1 MQGPGGFE
9 NIAVYIFEAMLFA
22 SPALVLQGRARIA
35 TSIITTL
42 FILWLWAD
50 ILYCRYSGF
59 SLKATLIFSPAS
71 YNCLVFDCVPELLRK
86 HDLLYCL
93 LIASTWAAYLLLKP
107 DKCPSLKCRARVLA
121 VLVPLAGYCVLT
133 IQNVTTGFKDGLK
146 FYGWENLSVSGND
159 NLFGKGGSLLY
170 FAYDTH
176 CTLTSRHRE
185 LSSDEKSLIDDF
197 FKNKKTL
204 ESDSAFVANRNK
216 NLIFIIVESLN
227 SQTIGLKHKGHSVT
241 PVLDSLINSEGT
253 ISCLNVIPQVSTGF
267 SADGQF
273 IYNTGLLP
281 LKNTVVAVTFNENRV
296 IGLAR
301 AIGVKTAEEFICEDR
316 RAWYHSQTNRQYGYN
331 ALHDQ
336 LGKEP
341 NYDAS
346 LFEASAEE
354 IGRMALSQ
362 PFLAEITTLTS
373 HFPYQQAQSDTIAP
387 WLNDYGS
394 TPIERHYVKAIN
406 MFDTALGH
414 FIRKQLPRDIL
425 DNSVIAIASDHH
437 IGNDGE
443 NCYDITPIAFIA
455 TNTGRTELV
464 DRTVGQI
471 DIYPTLL
478 QIMGRHTLPCHWL
491 GESILDPAN
500 KSAVDIAGRC
510 HGASDRTADSLKAE
524 AWRISELIIK
534 SDRQPNL

>member
-1 MQGPGGFE
+1 M
-9 NIAVYIFEAMLFA
+9 
-22 SPALVLQGRARIA
+22 
-35 TSIITTL
+35 
-42 FILWLWAD
+42 
-50 ILYCRYSGF
+50 
-59 SLKATLIFSPAS
+59 
-71 YNCLVFDCVPELLRK
+71 
-86 HDLLYCL
+86 
-93 LIASTWAAYLLLKP
+93 
-107 DKCPSLKCRARVLA
+107 RVLA
-121 VLVPLAGYCVLT
+121 VFIPLTGYCFLT
-133 IQNVTTGFKDGLK
+133 IQNITTGFKDGLK
-146 FYGWENLSVSGND
+146 FYGWENLSVSGNS
-159 NLFGKGGSLLY
+159 NLFNKGGSLLY
-170 FAYDTH
+170 FGYDTY
-176 CTLTSRHRE
+176 CTLTSRHKE
-185 LSSDEKSLIDDF
+185 LSPEEKNSIDKF
-197 FKNKKTL
+197 FKSKKYL
-204 ESDSAFVANRNK
+204 DCDSAFIANRNK

-227 SQTIGLKHKGHSVT
+227 SQTIGLERKGRSVT

-296 IGLAR
+296 IGLAK
-301 AIGVKTAEEFICEDR
+301 ALDVKTAEEFICEDR

-331 ALHDQ
+331 ALHDK

-346 LFEASAEE
+346 LFEATARE
-354 IGRMALSQ
+354 IGRMAASQ

-373 HFPYQQAQSDTIAP
+373 HFPYEQAQSDTIAP

-414 FIRKQLPRDIL
+414 FIRKLPRDIL
-425 DNSVIAIASDHH
+425 DNSIIAIASDHH

-443 NCYDITPIAFIA
+443 NCYDITPITFIA
-455 TNTGRTELV
+455 ANTRRTEHV

-478 QIMGRHTLPCHWL
+478 QIMGRHTQPCHWL
-491 GESILDPAN
+491 GESILEPAN
-500 KSAVDIAGRC
+500 KSAVDIAGRK
-510 HGASDRTADSLKAE
+510 HGASDSKSDSLKAE

-534 SDRQPNL
+534 SNLQPNL